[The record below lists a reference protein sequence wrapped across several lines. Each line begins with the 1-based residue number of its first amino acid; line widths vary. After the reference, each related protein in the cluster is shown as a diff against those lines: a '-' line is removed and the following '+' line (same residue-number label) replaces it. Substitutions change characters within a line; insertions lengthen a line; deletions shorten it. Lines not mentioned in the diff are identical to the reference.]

1 MGDTKEA
8 RAFRGIIL
16 QWNIPLEIHGLE
28 KYCQMTLAFLKE
40 IISESNYGR
49 DNMTIISLRT
59 HGKYKSA
66 MTNSTPVR
74 GATCFDFG

>member
-16 QWNIPLEIHGLE
+16 QWNIPLEILGLE

-49 DNMTIISLRT
+49 DNMTIISLR
-59 HGKYKSA
+59 
-66 MTNSTPVR
+66 
-74 GATCFDFG
+74 